1 MSSLT
6 QLAMKHGD
14 QMMSAGYALE
24 TLADLLGGDGS
35 EHHLSSQDLD
45 GLRHAVR
52 ALGGFALLAGAELC
66 QAAEQGGAQ

>member
-1 MSSLT
+1 MSSLN
-6 QLAMKHGD
+6 QLAMTHGD

-35 EHHLSSQDLD
+35 EHHLSAQDLN

-52 ALGGFALLAGAELC
+52 AIGCYALAAGAELH
-66 QAAEQGGAQ
+66 QAASQGGAQ